1 MSSAQFY
8 ENALFMT
15 SQLTLWKY
23 NHVTIYRFLFH
34 GYFCVNK
41 RYISNLYIFKIHSKT
56 GQNLYEI
63 VPSSCTVNSL
73 TVIVRYLYMHCCS
86 IFHSITCVF
95 CCLVPLERLV
105 INKERLAGWYRLSA
119 YYLAKMTSELVLILV
134 QPLFFITVVYW
145 SVGLNGVSSYFAT
158 LGTLFIHAITGQ
170 VI

>member
-1 MSSAQFY
+1 MQVNRIYVFTFVSDLILTILIACSCGICWFCAYSIQVCKLYSQFSDSY
-8 ENALFMT
+8 DF
-15 SQLTLWKY
+15 
-23 NHVTIYRFLFH
+23 FL
-34 GYFCVNK
+34 Y
-41 RYISNLYIFKIHSKT
+41 LYI
-56 GQNLYEI
+56 
-63 VPSSCTVNSL
+63 
-73 TVIVRYLYMHCCS
+73 
-86 IFHSITCVF
+86 HSITCVL

>member
-1 MSSAQFY
+1 MEYIEFLPIQVCKLYSQFSNSY
-8 ENALFMT
+8 EF
-15 SQLTLWKY
+15 
-23 NHVTIYRFLFH
+23 
-34 GYFCVNK
+34 
-41 RYISNLYIFKIHSKT
+41 
-56 GQNLYEI
+56 
-63 VPSSCTVNSL
+63 
-73 TVIVRYLYMHCCS
+73 VRYLYMHCCS
-86 IFHSITCVF
+86 IFHSITCVY

-119 YYLAKMTSELVLILV
+119 YYLAKMTSELVLTLV